1 MLIDFFAILHFLG
14 LAMGVGTGFAM
25 FTLGFATRHLAPSE
39 RAAFMLRATALSRM
53 GSIGLL
59 LLIVS
64 GLGMMWQRGVDVVFA
79 WGGGLFHVKL
89 TLVVVLLGVV
99 GYMHALTARAKREG
113 GGPIMAKL
121 AIFGQLTLL
130 VGITIVVVAVL
141 AFR

>member
-1 MLIDFFAILHFLG
+1 MLIAFFAILHFLG

-25 FTLGFATRHLAPSE
+25 FTLGFATRQLAPPE

-89 TLVVVLLGVV
+89 TLVVVLIGLV

-121 AIFGQLTLL
+121 AIVGQLTLL
-130 VGITIVVVAVL
+130 VGITIVVLAVL

>member
-1 MLIDFFAILHFLG
+1 
-14 LAMGVGTGFAM
+14 MGVGTGFAM
-25 FTLGFATRHLAPSE
+25 FTLGFATRHLAPPE

-79 WGGGLFHVKL
+79 WGGGLFHLKL
-89 TLVVVLLGVV
+89 TLVAVLLGLV

-113 GGPIMAKL
+113 GGPAMARL

-130 VGITIVVVAVL
+130 IGITIVVLAVL

>member
-1 MLIDFFAILHFLG
+1 LIETFVILHFIG

-25 FTLGFATRHLAPSE
+25 FTLGAATRNLPAPE

-59 LLIVS
+59 LLILS
-64 GLGMMWQRGVDVVFA
+64 GLGLMWQRGVDVVFA

-89 TLVVVLLGVV
+89 TLVVVLLGLV
-99 GYMHALTARAKREG
+99 GYMHAVTARAKRAG
-113 GGPIMAKL
+113 GGPVMARL
-121 AIFGQLTLL
+121 ARLGQLTLL
-130 VGITIVVVAVL
+130 VGMTIVVLAVL

>member
-1 MLIDFFAILHFLG
+1 MLIAVFAILHFLG

-25 FTLGFATRHLAPSE
+25 FTLGFATRQLAPPE

-89 TLVVVLLGVV
+89 TLVVVLIGLV

-113 GGPIMAKL
+113 GAPIMGKL